1 MSRGEGK
8 KAIRK
13 DRYWKHLI
21 ALLEEYT
28 KILIVTA
35 DNVGSNQMQ
44 QIRRA
49 LRGHATLLMGKNTM
63 IRKAIR
69 DHLDKTPQL
78 EGLLSHVKGNVGFV
92 FTNGDLADTRAK
104 ILALK
109 VQAAA
114 KAGAISPVDVIVPA
128 GGTTMEPTKTS
139 FFQALS
145 IPTRINKGAIEII
158 NDVHLLKPGQKVNLS
173 QAALLQMLGIRP
185 FQYGLKVITVY
196 DNGSVFPSSVL
207 DLTDE
212 DILKKFF
219 AGVTNVTALSLRIG
233 YPTVLSVP
241 HTVIN
246 GFQSLVAI
254 SLETNYDFPAAEK
267 IKKLLSDPAAFA
279 AAAAVAAAASSSST
293 ASSSGTAPVTTAPA
307 EKEKDKKKDD
317 EDEVD
322 EDMGGLFGGG
332 DEDEDEDY

>member
-21 ALLEEYT
+21 SLLEEFN
-28 KILIVTA
+28 KVLVVTA

-69 DHLDKTPQL
+69 DHLEKTPQL
-78 EGLLSHVKGNVGFV
+78 EGLLSHVHGNIGFV
-92 FTNGDLADTRAK
+92 FTNGDLADVRAK

-128 GGTTMEPTKTS
+128 GGTSMEPTKTS

-158 NDVHLLKPGQKVNLS
+158 NDVHLLKPGSKVNLS

-196 DNGSVFPSSVL
+196 DNGSVFPASVL
-207 DLTDE
+207 DLTDD

-219 AGVTNVTALSLRIG
+219 AGVNNVTALSLSIG

-241 HTVIN
+241 HSVIN

-254 SLETNYDFPAAEK
+254 SLQTDYDFPAAEK

-279 AAAAVAAAASSSST
+279 AAAAAAAAASGASSST
-293 ASSSGTAPVTTAPA
+293 TAATPAAVAPVP
-307 EKEKDKKKDD
+307 EEGGKKKKDEEEE
-317 EDEVD
+317 EDA
-322 EDMGGLFGGG
+322 DMGGLFGGG